1 MFDVRTEISP
11 RLLDSFFIDGDWVR
25 ASGPN
30 TKSLISPSTGQSIA
44 EVSLATP
51 QEVDLAIVAA
61 RSAFE
66 SGPWPRLTAA
76 ERADYMLR
84 LAEALERRTTVFV
97 NLWTAQVGA
106 PISLASRLV
115 PLAVARLRYFAG
127 LATTYA
133 FEKDRP
139 TARGHARIV
148 AEPVGP
154 AALII
159 PWNAALPILM
169 NKLGAALAA
178 GCTCVIKPSPE
189 SPLDAYLV
197 AECAREASLPPG
209 VINVVLADNDGSAR
223 LVASPDIAKVSFTGS
238 VGTGSQIGAV
248 VSARMGRLTLEMGG
262 KSAAIFLPDGDVE
275 QAMPTLE
282 QFTMP
287 FSGQFCFSQT
297 RILVPKAREAEISEA
312 YAARVA
318 AFKVGDPWEPD
329 TRVGP
334 VLNRR
339 QFDKAMSYIT
349 QGIQDGAEVVTGGRA
364 DTRQPTGNY
373 ILPTVFRNV
382 TREMSI
388 AKEEIFGPVVTIQAY
403 EDEDDAVAIANDT
416 DFGLSGSIFGNP
428 ERAFAVARRIRTG
441 QVHINGME
449 LAPSAP
455 FGGFKMSG
463 IGREGG
469 PEGLEAF
476 LETKAIL
483 FPSTAI

>member
-1 MFDVRTEISP
+1 M
-11 RLLDSFFIDGDWVR
+11 
-25 ASGPN
+25 
-30 TKSLISPSTGQSIA
+30 
-44 EVSLATP
+44 
-51 QEVDLAIVAA
+51 
-61 RSAFE
+61 
-66 SGPWPRLTAA
+66 
-76 ERADYMLR
+76 
-84 LAEALERRTTVFV
+84 
-97 NLWTAQVGA
+97 
-106 PISLASRLV
+106 
-115 PLAVARLRYFAG
+115 
-127 LATTYA
+127 
-133 FEKDRP
+133 
-139 TARGHARIV
+139 
-148 AEPVGP
+148 
-154 AALII
+154 
-159 PWNAALPILM
+159 
-169 NKLGAALAA
+169 
-178 GCTCVIKPSPE
+178 
-189 SPLDAYLV
+189 
-197 AECAREASLPPG
+197 
-209 VINVVLADNDGSAR
+209 INVVLADNDGSAR

-238 VGTGSQIGAV
+238 VGTGSQIAAV

-297 RILVPKAREAEISEA
+297 RILVPKAREAEIAEA
-312 YAARVA
+312 YAAKVA
-318 AFKVGDPWEPD
+318 AFKVGNPWEPD

-334 VLNRR
+334 ILNRR
-339 QFDKAMSYIT
+339 QFDKAMSYIA
-349 QGIQDGAEVVTGGRA
+349 QGIEDGAEIVTGGRA
-364 DTRQPTGNY
+364 DTSQPTGNY

-382 TREMSI
+382 RHDITI

-476 LETKAIL
+476 LEIKAIL
-483 FPSTAI
+483 FPSPAM